1 MFRNLMTRPETFS
14 RKGGSSSEKVF
25 IRKVKNNPNAVST
38 YTGFENYGALITVFK
53 CSKPK
58 ARTMYFWQ
66 NGDKCNNRTVKH
78 QNENTTKS

>member
-53 CSKPK
+53 CS
-58 ARTMYFWQ
+58 
-66 NGDKCNNRTVKH
+66 
-78 QNENTTKS
+78 